1 MDSGKR
7 RLQMNNEK
15 NFGESDETEIEDEA
29 ATDTA
34 VTPIVYN
41 ITSYGA
47 DYDVLGLVERLNK
60 GDIIIPSFQRAYVW
74 KQTDASSFIESL
86 LLGLPVPGIFLSTEK
101 ESNKLLV
108 IDGQQRLRTLQFFY
122 SGFFDPKPTEEKKK
136 IFKLV
141 EVQPQFEGHTYE
153 TLSEKDK
160 RRLGNAILHATIIKQ
175 EKPRDGDTSV
185 YHIFYRLNASG
196 MILKPQEIRR
206 AAFHGPLLDKITE
219 LNSYGAWRDI
229 FGKINKRLKDEE
241 LILRFIALYFDA
253 STYKKPMEEFLN
265 GFASKHSK
273 PSEEFL
279 KEVEKV
285 FKGAIDV
292 AKKALG
298 TKSFRVVR
306 AINAAVFDSIMVG
319 IARRLK
325 MGNIADLDSLKN
337 AYEVLMKNQEYLKA
351 TSKGTSDE
359 ATVALRLD
367 MTVKA
372 FSQVQ

>member
-1 MDSGKR
+1 MDK
-7 RLQMNNEK
+7 EK
-15 NFGESDETEIEDEA
+15 NLVENDETEIEDDA

-47 DYDVLGLVERLNK
+47 DYDVRGLVERINK
-60 GDIIIPSFQRAYVW
+60 KDISVPPFQRAYVW

-86 LLGLPVPGIFLSTEK
+86 LLGLPVPGIFLATEK

-122 SGFFDPKPTEEKKK
+122 NGFFDPKPKEEKKK
-136 IFKLV
+136 VFKLIN
-141 EVQPQFEGHTYE
+141 VQPQFEDQTYE
-153 TLSEKDK
+153 TLNDKDR
-160 RRLGNAILHATIIKQ
+160 RRLDNAIIHATIVKQ
-175 EKPRDGDTSV
+175 EKPSDGDTSI
-185 YHIFYRLNASG
+185 YHIFHRLNAGG

-206 AAFHGPLLDKITE
+206 AAFHGHLLDKITG
-219 LNSYGAWRDI
+219 LNNYAAWRDI
-229 FGKINKRLKDEE
+229 FGKVNKRLKDEE
-241 LILRFIALYFDA
+241 LILRFLALYLNADRYA
-253 STYKKPMEEFLN
+253 KPMEEFLN
-265 GFASKHSK
+265 NFALKNIE

-279 KEVEKV
+279 KEIEKV
-285 FKGAIDV
+285 FQDTIDV
-292 AKKALG
+292 ADKALG
-298 TKSFRVVR
+298 AKVFRVIH

-325 MGNIADLDSLKN
+325 QGQISNLDALKKS
-337 AYEVLMKNQEYLKA
+337 YDTLMKDPTYLKA

-367 MTVKA
+367 LATKA
-372 FSQVQ
+372 FSEIE

>member
-1 MDSGKR
+1 MDR
-7 RLQMNNEK
+7 EK
-15 NFGESDETEIEDEA
+15 NFVEIDETEIEDEA
-29 ATDTA
+29 ETDTA

-47 DYDVLGLVERLNK
+47 DYDVRGLVERLNK
-60 GDIIIPSFQRAYVW
+60 NDIIIPSFQRAYVW

-122 SGFFDPKPTEEKKK
+122 NGFFDPKPAEEKKK

-141 EVQPQFEGHTYE
+141 NVQPQFEGTTYE

-160 RRLGNAILHATIIKQ
+160 RRLDNAILHATIIKQ
-175 EKPRDGDTSV
+175 EEPRDGDTSV

-219 LNSYGAWRDI
+219 LNNYCAWRDI

-241 LILRFIALYFDA
+241 LILRFIALYFDDT
-253 STYKKPMEEFLN
+253 TYKKPMEEFLN
-265 GFASKHSK
+265 GFASRHKK

-285 FKGAIDV
+285 FKDTIDV

-306 AINAAVFDSIMVG
+306 SINAAVFDSIMVG

-325 MGNIADLDSLKN
+325 QGQISDFDAMRKSYEELKQDSN
-337 AYEVLMKNQEYLKA
+337 YLKA

-359 ATVALRLD
+359 AAVMSRLNLA
-367 MTVKA
+367 TKA
-372 FSQVQ
+372 FSEIK

>member
-1 MDSGKR
+1 
-7 RLQMNNEK
+7 MNNASDVVK
-15 NFGESDETEIEDEA
+15 NDESVVDDEA

-34 VTPIVYN
+34 VKPIVYN

-47 DYDVLGLVERLNK
+47 DYDVRGLVDRLVK
-60 GDIIIPSFQRAYVW
+60 GDIIVPPFQRAYVW

-101 ESNKLLV
+101 EANKLLV

-141 EVQPQFEGHTYE
+141 EVQPQFEGKTYE

-160 RRLGNAILHATIIKQ
+160 RRLDNAILHATIIKQ
-175 EKPRDGDTSV
+175 ETPLDGDTSI
-185 YHIFYRLNASG
+185 YHIFYRLNAGG

-219 LNSYGAWRDI
+219 LNSHAAWREI
-229 FGKINKRLKDEE
+229 FGKVNKRLKDEE

-253 STYKKPMEEFLN
+253 NTYTKPMEEFLN
-265 GFASKHSK
+265 SFASGHNK
-273 PSEEFL
+273 PPVEFL
-279 KEVEKV
+279 KNIEKI
-285 FKGAIDV
+285 FLDTIDMAHKTLGA
-292 AKKALG
+292 
-298 TKSFRVVR
+298 KSFRVVR

-319 IARRLK
+319 LARRLNQ
-325 MGNIADLDSLKN
+325 GPITDIASLKD
-337 AYEVLMKNQEYLKA
+337 AYETLMKNPEYLKA

-359 ATVALRLD
+359 ATVAFRLD
-367 MTVKA
+367 LSTKA
-372 FSQVQ
+372 FSQIK